1 MAGDVKEGRPRNLN
15 SPEELWKLFEEYKE
29 DLIVQAE
36 KWKKVQYVGKE
47 GERVEDA
54 PTMPMILKGFYTFC
68 HYRLGCVRQYFKN
81 ESENYI
87 EFLPITTRIRD
98 EIEANQ
104 VSGALLGNFNPN
116 LTARLN
122 GIKEQTETI
131 TTSINILN
139 IDPLD
144 DSADNGIKEDSKS

>member
-1 MAGDVKEGRPRNLN
+1 MNE
-15 SPEELWKLFEEYKE
+15 PEELWQLFEEYKE

-47 GERVEDA
+47 GDRVEDA

-68 HYRLGCVRQYFKN
+68 HYKLGCVKQYFLN
-81 ESENYI
+81 DGNRYE
-87 EFLPITTRIRD
+87 EFVTITSRIRD

-122 GIKEQTETI
+122 GIKEHTETI

-144 DSADNGIKEDSKS
+144 DTADNGTSKDSKS